1 MVREGDETIPYMRT
15 NPHFISFQDFV
26 RCDVYDELQRQEQ
39 DVDNTVVGS
48 GFAITKIIFLD
59 IHILKSDPLQAS
71 SYIDL
76 PKEIKLKKAVVNIQ
90 NKDKCFLWSVLA
102 YLQPPQWNPERV
114 EHYKKYENTL
124 NVKDL
129 KFPMSLRDI
138 PKFEKMNNLSVN
150 VYGLTDTNKVQI
162 LKISNNYK
170 NDQTHIDLLHFTL
183 KEKSHYAFIKN
194 LSRLTKSQ
202 LYKRKCIIYQLMY
215 MD

>member
-1 MVREGDETIPYMRT
+1 MRT
-15 NPHFISFQDFV
+15 NLHFISSFQDFV

-48 GFAITKIIFLD
+48 GFAITKTIFLD
-59 IHILKSDPLQAS
+59 IHIFKSDPLQAS

-76 PKEIKLKKAVVNIQ
+76 PKKIKLKKAVVNIQ
-90 NKDKCFLWSVLA
+90 NKDNKCFLWSVLA
-102 YLQPPQWNPERV
+102 HLHPPQWKPERV
-114 EHYKKYENTL
+114 EHYKKYKNTL
-124 NVKDL
+124 NVNDL

-170 NDQTHIDLLHFTL
+170 NDETH
-183 KEKSHYAFIKN
+183 
-194 LSRLTKSQ
+194 
-202 LYKRKCIIYQLMY
+202 
-215 MD
+215 